1 LIVNQCAFLFPGQG
15 AQVVGMGRELLEAFP
30 ETREL
35 LERAEAHLHL
45 PLGKIMFEGPEERL
59 NEDFTAQ
66 VAVYAV
72 SCMVTEILAAAGIRA
87 AALAPYSSGLY
98 AAAHAA
104 GVLGFEAGLTLMQE
118 ADDCIRTH
126 HSGGAMGVV
135 LGLSSAH
142 VADLCAQ
149 MNRPPPV
156 AVSIINTHHQ
166 IIVSGERSAVEAL
179 LERALA
185 AEALKTA
192 MLPASAPYH
201 CSLLADADQCLA
213 EKVAHT
219 PLEAPHT
226 PIISYIDAAAITT
239 RPAVAEML
247 SNQLANP
254 VDWVSVVDILVGRD
268 LSPMVEIGPGQML
281 GRCVRWIHRG
291 ATVLHTDTAAALATA
306 LDALSRY

>member
-1 LIVNQCAFLFPGQG
+1 MNGCAFLFPGQG
-15 AQVVGMGRELLEAFP
+15 TQVVGMGRELVEAFP

-35 LERAEAHLHL
+35 LERAETHLHL
-45 PLGKIMFEGPEERL
+45 PLGKIMFDGPQERL

-66 VAVYAV
+66 VGVYTV

-98 AAAHAA
+98 AAAYAA
-104 GVLGFEAGLTLMQE
+104 GALGFEAGLTLMQE
-118 ADDCIRTH
+118 ADDCIHR
-126 HSGGAMGVV
+126 HSGAGAMGVV
-135 LGLSSAH
+135 LGLSSAQ
-142 VADLCAQ
+142 VADLCIQ
-149 MNRPPPV
+149 VDRPV

-179 LERALA
+179 LQRALA

-192 MLPASAPYH
+192 LLPASAPYH

-213 EKVAHT
+213 AKVALT
-219 PLEAPHT
+219 PLDSPHT
-226 PIISYIDAAAITT
+226 PIISYIDAAALTN

-254 VDWVSVVDILVGRD
+254 VDWVRVVDNLVGRG
-268 LSPMVEIGPGQML
+268 STPMVEIGPGQML
-281 GRCVRWIHRG
+281 GRCVRWIHRR
-291 ATVLHTDTAAALATA
+291 AIVLHTDTAAALAATV
-306 LDALSRY
+306 DALSRC